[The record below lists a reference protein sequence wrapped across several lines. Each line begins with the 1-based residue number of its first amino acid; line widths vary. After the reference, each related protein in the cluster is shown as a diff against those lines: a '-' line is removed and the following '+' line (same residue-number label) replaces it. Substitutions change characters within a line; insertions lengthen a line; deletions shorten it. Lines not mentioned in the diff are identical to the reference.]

1 MHYFRYLF
9 AMSDSDSVDNPPQ
22 DVAEDN
28 SERGRGRK
36 KGRNVPEW
44 KKSVCKRSR
53 NSGKEYVSRSTG
65 KVVKKREI
73 GRACKEFYI
82 I

>member
-1 MHYFRYLF
+1 MHYFRHLF

-28 SERGRGRK
+28 SERGRERK

-44 KKSVCKRSR
+44 KKSAETRGKSMSR
-53 NSGKEYVSRSTG
+53 VAQARW
-65 KVVKKREI
+65 
-73 GRACKEFYI
+73 
-82 I
+82 